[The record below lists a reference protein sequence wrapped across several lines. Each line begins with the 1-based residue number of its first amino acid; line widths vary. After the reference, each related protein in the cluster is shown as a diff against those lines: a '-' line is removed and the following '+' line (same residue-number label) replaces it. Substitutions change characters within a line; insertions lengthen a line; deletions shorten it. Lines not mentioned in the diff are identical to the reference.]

1 MSQRRG
7 IEYLENRFLPLR
19 FDAKLFMR
27 KARADLGIPSVRH
40 KAIQSA
46 TTKSRSQKNGD

>member
-27 KARADLGIPSVRH
+27 KARADL
-40 KAIQSA
+40 
-46 TTKSRSQKNGD
+46 KSRSQKNGD